1 MENTLVHST
10 FPMKLWK
17 AHNFSAT
24 PFHRTSMQLFLK
36 KSFSLQ
42 SLFPREGN
50 CGFVGGKW
58 KKFLCTATA
67 NTIIITAIFHHC
79 GLNMSEF
86 CKNHE
91 KMRTEGV
98 TIKIH
103 SCAKITMNSKCQ
115 ENFWFDHFI
124 WYDMEQLQWLP
135 CVLGTQRQEQ
145 TRSRFP
151 ILADSHWICIAFDGK
166 ETFLLF

>member
-1 MENTLVHST
+1 MMETRWFIPL
-10 FPMKLWK
+10 FPWNYEKRIISVQL
-17 AHNFSAT
+17 
-24 PFHRTSMQLFLK
+24 PFKELQCNYFL

-67 NTIIITAIFHHC
+67 NTIIIAAILHHC

-86 CKNHE
+86 CKVIKKWGQN
-91 KMRTEGV
+91 GV

-103 SCAKITMNSKCQ
+103 RWAKITMNSKCQ

-124 WYDMEQLQWLP
+124 WYDMEQLCSGFPVYWGLN
-135 CVLGTQRQEQ
+135 VKSRRDLGFQY
-145 TRSRFP
+145 
-151 ILADSHWICIAFDGK
+151 
-166 ETFLLF
+166 

>member
-1 MENTLVHST
+1 MENMLVHST

-24 PFHRTSMQLFLK
+24 PFQRTSMQLFLK
-36 KSFSLQ
+36 ELFFAISFSKG
-42 SLFPREGN
+42 REL

-67 NTIIITAIFHHC
+67 NTIIIAAILHHC

-86 CKNHE
+86 CKVIKRWGQN
-91 KMRTEGV
+91 GV

-103 SCAKITMNSKCQ
+103 RWAKITMNSKCQ

-124 WYDMEQLQWLP
+124 WYDMEQLCSGFPVYWGLN
-135 CVLGTQRQEQ
+135 VKSRRDLGFQY
-145 TRSRFP
+145 
-151 ILADSHWICIAFDGK
+151 
-166 ETFLLF
+166 